1 MNKIKV
7 LLAEDEPMMG
17 KLIKEALELRDFEV
31 VWAMDGLKAFSS
43 FCVARPDICIFDVM
57 MPYKDGF
64 TLAQE
69 IRGLASEVPI
79 IFLTAKST
87 IQDLATGFEAGAND
101 YIKKPFSMEELIIR
115 MHALLNRRSA
125 KKQSPNGLTE
135 EYVIGKFHFSFRNLQ
150 LTMGDKQ
157 QILSYKEAQLLK
169 LLVDHRDA
177 VLDRKVALDYVWG
190 DDSYFNSRSM
200 DVFISKLRK
209 FLERDPAIKIVNIRG
224 KGFKLV
230 VCL

>member
-31 VWAMDGLKAFSS
+31 IWAMDGLKAFSS

-69 IRGLASEVPI
+69 VRGLASELPI

-87 IQDLATGFEAGAND
+87 IQDLATGFEVGAND

-115 MHALLNRRSA
+115 MHALLKRRSPL
-125 KKQSPNGLTE
+125 KQSASLDE
-135 EYVIGKFHFSFRNLQ
+135 EYVIGKYRFSFRNLH
-150 LTMGDKQ
+150 LCIGTKQ
-157 QILSYKEAQLLK
+157 QLLSYKEAQLLK

-209 FLERDPAIKIVNIRG
+209 FLEGDPAVKIINIRG
-224 KGFKLV
+224 KGFKLIV
-230 VCL
+230 GS